1 MKKKLLFI
9 FVLIT
14 FITQNNIAQTKT
26 NVTLLPKIEQIINK
40 NAENWENRYKFLH
53 QNPEISFQE
62 KNTSALIAQELK
74 KLGFEVTENFGGYG
88 VIGVLKN
95 GKGKNVLIRADTD
108 ALPLEEKTGLQ
119 YASKAKAKDDNGNE
133 VSAMHACGHD
143 MHITVFLGVAQTLAE
158 TKKDWKGTLI
168 MVAQPAE
175 ERAGGAKAMIAE
187 GLYQKFPMPDYAIA
201 LHCNATLQAGKIGLC
216 EGYTFA
222 NVDSMD
228 ILVHGKGGHGAYP
241 HTTIDPIVL
250 GSQII
255 LGLQTIVSR
264 EIAPTD
270 AAVVTVGSIHGGT
283 KHNIISDQLKMQ
295 LTIRSYKD
303 EVRNHILKAI
313 PHKCK
318 HIALAAGMPENKIPE
333 VTLQNESIPAVFN
346 HIELTKK
353 LKIVAENTLGKENV
367 VNSEP
372 VMGAEDFG
380 LFGRTA
386 EKIPICIFW
395 LGTITKEKIDNSQ
408 KTGEGL
414 PSLHSPFYA
423 PEISITLKTGV
434 KSMTSFALSLF

>member
-1 MKKKLLFI
+1 MKKLYFLTFLLMY
-9 FVLIT
+9 FVA
-14 FITQNNIAQTKT
+14 QNSIAQTKL
-26 NVTLLPKIEQIINK
+26 NPNLLPKIQQIIEK
-40 NAENWENRYKFLH
+40 NAEVWENKYKYLH

-88 VIGVLKN
+88 VIGILKN

-108 ALPLEEKTGLQ
+108 ALPLEEKTGLP
-119 YASKAKAKDDNGNE
+119 YASKVRTKDDNGND
-133 VSAMHACGHD
+133 VPAMHACGHD
-143 MHITVFLGVAQTLAE
+143 MHITVFLGVAQVLAE

-175 ERAGGAKAMIAE
+175 ERAGGAKAMIDA
-187 GLYQKFPMPDYAIA
+187 GLYQKFPTPDYAIA
-201 LHCNATLQAGKIGLC
+201 LHCNATLPAGKIGMC

-222 NVDSMD
+222 NVDSID
-228 ILVHGKGGHGAYP
+228 ILVYGKGGHGAYP

-295 LTIRSYKD
+295 LTVRSYKD

-333 VTLQNESIPAVFN
+333 VIVQNESIPAVFN

-353 LKIVAENTLGKENV
+353 LKLVGENVLGKENV
-367 VNSEP
+367 IMSEP

-380 LFGRTA
+380 LFGRTN

-395 LGTITKEKIDNSQ
+395 LGTISDEKIENSK
-408 KTGEGL
+408 KTGESL

-423 PEISITLKTGV
+423 PEVSKTLKTGV